1 MHSLTIV
8 FGQRHSVVWT
18 MTFQDGE
25 KAETARIAL
34 VDKTINDN
42 IDITDDFGQ
51 RVNMNGGDIVA
62 VMLEDLSLSKLAHV
76 ERAIHH
82 AHIQSDAQQ
91 RAESDPKLRIARS
104 MQGPSMFSPM
114 NGRM

>member
-1 MHSLTIV
+1 MHALTIII
-8 FGQRHSVVWT
+8 GQNHSVIWNMMFTSV
-18 MTFQDGE
+18 E
-25 KAETARIAL
+25 RAEAARRNFMDDTSIYP
-34 VDKTINDN
+34 VEV
-42 IDITDDFGQ
+42 TDDFGQ
-51 RVNMNGGDIVA
+51 RINVKRDQIVA

-76 ERAIHH
+76 EQAIHR

-104 MQGPSMFSPM
+104 MQGPGMFSPM

>member
-8 FGQRHSVVWT
+8 FGQNHSVVWT
-18 MTFQDGE
+18 MMFSDAERAE
-25 KAETARIAL
+25 KARGDFMDSTSIYP
-34 VDKTINDN
+34 V
-42 IDITDDFGQ
+42 DITDDFGQ
-51 RVNMNGGDIVA
+51 RVNLLTKDVIA